1 MSEAMATDRYTSIMD
16 YCERMSMSYSYKP
29 VLILALINNGGQI
42 DLDGAASFF
51 LRYYSSRLEQGLI
64 AEKSNSIY
72 SNLHCSF
79 DQVKQNIRNN
89 PVKALISSSDYF
101 LFDSKSG
108 ILFIEPSLLAS
119 VAGDKLAALQN
130 ICVAR
135 LERYFNSIAVSETS
149 NITAFHDPQDVNG
162 FLSNDYE
169 AAFSITGISF
179 SSMTQ
184 YMFYRKALIFGDEA
198 LGRYILSTHET
209 NKLAKI
215 AFRSRWPMNPK
226 WDGQKQIVAYKGLL
240 AKFAQNENLSSLL
253 LDTGN
258 SVIAACLS
266 EDSVWGNGLDV
277 IDKRVSSIDKW
288 PGKNMLGFTLMQVRN
303 ALYSTRTF

>member
-1 MSEAMATDRYTSIMD
+1 MTTERYKSILD

-51 LRYYSSRLEQGLI
+51 LRYYSTRLEQGLI
-64 AEKSNSIY
+64 AEKRNSIY

-89 PVKALISSSDYF
+89 PVKALTSSSDFF

-108 ILFIEPSLLAS
+108 ILSMEPSLWDS
-119 VAGDKLAALQN
+119 VAGERLAALQN
-130 ICVAR
+130 ICIAR
-135 LERYFNSIAVSETS
+135 LERYFSSISVSETN

-162 FLSNDYE
+162 FLSNDYD
-169 AAFSITGISF
+169 AAFSVTGISF

-184 YMFYRKALIFGDEA
+184 YMVYRKALFFGKEA
-198 LGRYILSTHET
+198 LGRHILSTHEAD
-209 NKLAKI
+209 KLAEI
-215 AFRSRWPMNPK
+215 EFRSSRTMNPK

-240 AKFAQNENLSSLL
+240 AKFAQNEHLSSMLL
-253 LDTGN
+253 NTG
-258 SVIAACLS
+258 SSIIAACIS

-277 IDKRVSSIDKW
+277 IDKRVSCVDEW
-288 PGKNMLGFTLMQVRN
+288 PGKNLLRYTLMQVRN
-303 ALYSTRTF
+303 ALYTTRTF